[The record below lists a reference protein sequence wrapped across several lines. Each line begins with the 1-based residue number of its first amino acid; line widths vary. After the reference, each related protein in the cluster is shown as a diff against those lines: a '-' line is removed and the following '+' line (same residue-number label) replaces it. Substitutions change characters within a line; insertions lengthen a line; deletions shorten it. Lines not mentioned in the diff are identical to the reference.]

1 MINTSGVR
9 TVCAAGAAVVLMGS
23 SAPAE
28 AAASH
33 GGLGPSARTAVAVG
47 YGGAVSSVDPDA
59 TEAGMEILRSGGNA
73 VDAAVATAAALGVTD
88 PYSGGFGGGGYFVYY
103 SATDGRIRTIEGRET
118 APAAMREDAFLDKDG
133 EPIPFA
139 EAVTSGLGVGVPG
152 TPGTWEYAVDSWGRK
167 PLARVMRPAIRLA
180 DEGFVVDATFAEQT
194 AANQERF
201 ADFPAT
207 ARLFMPDGRPPEPG
221 TVLRNP
227 DLADTYRA
235 FVREGAAVL
244 DGDIG
249 AEIAATAA
257 DPPVNPD
264 SARDVRPGLLTA
276 EDVADYEVI
285 ERAPSHVEYRGLDV
299 YSMAPSSSGGSTVG
313 EALNIM
319 EAARDQAAYS
329 TGDTADTWHL
339 MLEASKLAYADR
351 NNYVGDP
358 DHVDVPLR
366 TLLSQDYADERACF
380 VDTRTAQQAP
390 VAPGNARDGNGC
402 TAAGLPSDKGTEGP
416 STTHLVTADQQ
427 GNVVSY
433 TFTIE
438 QTGGSG
444 ITVPNRGFLLNN
456 ELTDFEFEVADNG
469 AGAANLPG
477 PGKRP
482 RSSIAPTIVLR
493 DGDPYLALGSPG
505 GSTIITTVLQLLV
518 DRIDRGLTLPEA
530 IAEPRL
536 SQRNTPATLA
546 EPGFF
551 GTKED
556 KELTARGHT
565 FTETREI
572 GAATALEFLGD
583 RRIQAA
589 AEPERRG
596 GGHAAVLRPQ

>member
-1 MINTSGVR
+1 MTKRSGIHAL
-9 TVCAAGAAVVLMGS
+9 CAAGAAVLLVGC

-28 AAASH
+28 AADR
-33 GGLGPSARTAVAVG
+33 GGVGPSTRDSVAVG

-88 PYSGGFGGGGYFVYY
+88 PYSGGFGGGGYLVYY
-103 SATDGRIRTIEGRET
+103 NAADGRIRTIDGRET
-118 APAAMREDAFLDKDG
+118 APAAMDEDAFLDENG

-152 TPGTWEYAVDSWGRK
+152 TPATWEYAVDSWGRK
-167 PLARVMRPAIRLA
+167 PLKQVMRPAIRLA
-180 DEGFVVDATFAEQT
+180 DEGFVVDTTFAEQT
-194 AANQERF
+194 AANQDRF
-201 ADFPAT
+201 ADFPET

-221 TVLRNP
+221 SVLRNP

-235 FVREGAAVL
+235 FVREGADVL
-244 DGDIG
+244 DGEIG
-249 AEIAATAA
+249 ADIAATAA
-257 DPPVNPD
+257 DPPVDPD
-264 SARDVRPGLLTA
+264 AARDVRPGLLTA

-319 EAARDQAAYS
+319 EAARARAPYS
-329 TGDTADTWHL
+329 TGDTTDTWHL

-351 NNYVGDP
+351 NSYIGDP

-380 VDTRTAQQAP
+380 VDMQTAQQAP
-390 VAPGNARDGNGC
+390 VAPGDARDGNGC
-402 TAAGLPSDKGTEGP
+402 AAAGPPADNGTEGP
-416 STTHLVTADQQ
+416 STTHLVTADHQ

-482 RSSIAPTIVLR
+482 RSSIAPTIVLN
-493 DGDPYLALGSPG
+493 DGEPYLALGSPG

-530 IAEPRL
+530 MAEPRL

-551 GTKED
+551 GTAQD
-556 KELTARGHT
+556 KELSALGHT
-565 FTETREI
+565 FTETSEI
-572 GAATALEFLGD
+572 GAATALEFLGG
-583 RRIQAA
+583 RRIQAV

-596 GGHAAVLRPQ
+596 GGHAAVLRSRR